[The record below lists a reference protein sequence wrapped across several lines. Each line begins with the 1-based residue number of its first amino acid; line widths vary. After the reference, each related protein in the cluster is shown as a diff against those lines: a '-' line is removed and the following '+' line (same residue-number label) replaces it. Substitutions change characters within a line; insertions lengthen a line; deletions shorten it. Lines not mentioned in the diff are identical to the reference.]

1 MTYLKKNPDGNLYAG
16 TDADGEFVWTTD
28 RNAAAHFSEEYCKQH
43 PYLNWEAADDI
54 TEGEH
59 SLYRW
64 QHDTLGGFES
74 ALWDALQRA
83 DKGNLARLEAGYPE
97 HVAALR
103 RFRHTPGY
111 WDALRARIEGRV

>member
-1 MTYLKKNPDGNLYAG
+1 MTTYLLQCVPTGKYDTGNG
-16 TDADGEFVWTTD
+16 WTDDPAQAKHYADGERKPFGL
-28 RNAAAHFSEEYCKQH
+28 H
-43 PYLNWEAADDI
+43 DDNDFRWVVAI
-54 TEGEH
+54 NEGER

-74 ALWDALQRA
+74 ALWDALYRA
-83 DKGNLARLEAGYPE
+83 DSGNLARLEAGYPE

-103 RFRHTPGY
+103 RFRHQGGY